1 VSKRLLHNTCRFKS
15 HAGLTCYFNVG
26 LTIHLFMD
34 TNKIQL
40 KKPSPTYRMTV
51 ALLVVTV
58 TSTELRMPAVFRK

>member
-1 VSKRLLHNTCRFKS
+1 M
-15 HAGLTCYFNVG
+15 G
-26 LTIHLFMD
+26 LTIHLFID

-40 KKPSPTYRMTV
+40 KNVSPAYRMTV